1 VAGHRALPDVQELL
15 DQPKEQMPIFKPVI
29 GPAVVMRHEHVIE
42 CLRRTD
48 LFTVDPYAAEMA
60 RATDDKTKNPQAFSH
75 FLLGPTVT
83 ISIASMT

>member
-1 VAGHRALPDVQELL
+1 
-15 DQPKEQMPIFKPVI
+15 MPIFKPVI